1 MSTPLRAL
9 TERMFA
15 AVEAKDL
22 DASLQCIADDAVFI
36 DPHYPSQAMIGKP
49 AITDGLRWA
58 FKGMKQF
65 GFEIV
70 NYIESSDGQH
80 AAIEMATHHV
90 LQTGMHLRFS
100 QAFFVDAQGDLIT
113 RLQAYEPYSPS
124 GIVGVVLGVTR
135 LQRRLR
141 GQSGLRIGDT
151 PGTAKRK

>member
-9 TERMFA
+9 TERMFSS
-15 AVEAKDL
+15 VEAKNL
-22 DASLQCIADDAVFI
+22 EVALQCIAEDAVFI
-36 DPHYPSQAMIGKP
+36 DPHYPSQVMIGKP
-49 AITDGLRWA
+49 AISAGLRWA
-58 FKGMKQF
+58 FNGMKQF

-70 NYIESSDGQH
+70 NYIESPDGRH
-80 AAIEMATHHV
+80 AAVEMATHHV

-100 QAFFVDAQGDLIT
+100 QAFFVDAQDDLIT

-141 GQSGLRIGDT
+141 GQPGIRIGDT
-151 PGTAKRK
+151 PGTAKKK

>member
-1 MSTPLRAL
+1 MTTPLRAL

-36 DPHYPSQAMIGKP
+36 DPHYPSPSMVGKA

-58 FKGMKQF
+58 YKGMKQF

-70 NYIESSDGQH
+70 NYIESPDGQH
-80 AAIEMATHHV
+80 AAVEMATHHV

-100 QAFFVDAQGDLIT
+100 QAFFIDARDNLIT
-113 RLQAYEPYSPS
+113 RLQAYEPYGPA

-135 LQRRLR
+135 LQRRLK
-141 GQSGLRIGDT
+141 GQPGIGIGDT
-151 PGTAKRK
+151 PGTARR